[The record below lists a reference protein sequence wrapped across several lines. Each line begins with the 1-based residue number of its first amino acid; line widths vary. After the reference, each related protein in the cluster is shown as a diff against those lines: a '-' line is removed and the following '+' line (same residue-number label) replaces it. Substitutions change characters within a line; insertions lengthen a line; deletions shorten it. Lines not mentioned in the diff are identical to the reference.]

1 MENTSYSKEKIVF
14 IFGRLIDNFTGLGE
28 RFCIEVAPS
37 MHKLPGMGKSVAN
50 LLKTDAHNGNGG
62 TICRNLAYV
71 KLKMWQEIS
80 LAYHRGENVKLP

>member
-28 RFCIEVAPS
+28 RFCIEIAPS

-62 TICRNLAYV
+62 TICRNLAYD
-71 KLKMWQEIS
+71 
-80 LAYHRGENVKLP
+80 